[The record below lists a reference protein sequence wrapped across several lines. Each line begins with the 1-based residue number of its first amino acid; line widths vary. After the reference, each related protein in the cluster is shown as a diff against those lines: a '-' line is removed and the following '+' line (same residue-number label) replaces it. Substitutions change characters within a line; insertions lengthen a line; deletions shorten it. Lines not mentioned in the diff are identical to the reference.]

1 MQFFIMFYVNIKE
14 FVNTCL
20 PNITYLFFLISFPFF
35 IFNLIL
41 SAFSLHTLFAPK
53 TKTSPR
59 PPHCSWK
66 TVKYKRKVAK
76 S

>member
-1 MQFFIMFYVNIKE
+1 MMFYVGIKE

-20 PNITYLFFLISFPFF
+20 PIITYLFILISFL
-35 IFNLIL
+35 IFNLFL
-41 SAFSLHTLFAPK
+41 FAFSLHTLFAPK

-66 TVKYKRKVAK
+66 TD
-76 S
+76 